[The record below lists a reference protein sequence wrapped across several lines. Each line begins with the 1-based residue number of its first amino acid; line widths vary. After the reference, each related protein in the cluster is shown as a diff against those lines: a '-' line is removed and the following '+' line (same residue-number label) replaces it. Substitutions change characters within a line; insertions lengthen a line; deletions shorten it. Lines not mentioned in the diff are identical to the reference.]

1 MSSDRMVSR
10 PLSAGEPE
18 ASPPLLSIVIKALN
32 EEAKIR
38 QCLESVLAEV
48 SGLGVT
54 WEIVLGDSVSTDK
67 TVEIALGYPVKV
79 VQFCRIEDRGC
90 GSGVQL
96 GYQHSRGAVLFF
108 LDGDM
113 MVQPGFLSA
122 ALGALEHDATLGGV
136 AGLMSDAVVRNVFDA
151 HRVESAVSSV
161 AKDELWLNGGGV
173 YRREAID
180 QAGGYA
186 ANRNLKG
193 WEEADLGMR
202 VRAAG
207 WHLRRI
213 PVPAVTHV
221 GHSLG
226 TVAVLRS
233 LWRSGRSYSSGVL
246 LRQSIG
252 HPWFFDTVRL
262 LAHPLSMM
270 SWWLLGLASASWG
283 IAQSSG
289 TALQL
294 WGAASLLVVLGM
306 ILIKRG
312 IRRGVLS
319 VFMWNYLA
327 AGLLCG
333 LFLPSRLPTEP
344 IESIELNR
352 AGTGP

>member
-1 MSSDRMVSR
+1 MV
-10 PLSAGEPE
+10 
-18 ASPPLLSIVIKALN
+18 SIVIKALN

-38 QCLESVLAEV
+38 QCLESALAEARSLEV
-48 SGLGVT
+48 S
-54 WEIVLGDSVSTDK
+54 WEVVLGDSISTDK

-79 VQFCRIEDRGC
+79 VQFCHVEDRGC

-96 GYQHSRGAVLFF
+96 GYQHSRGSVLFF

-113 MVQPGFLSA
+113 MVQPGFLTA
-122 ALGALEHDATLGGV
+122 ALRALEQDPTLGGV
-136 AGLMSDAVVRNVFDA
+136 AGLMSDAVVRNAFDA
-151 HRVESAVSSV
+151 HRVEAAVSAI

-173 YRREAID
+173 YRRKAIE

-246 LRQSIG
+246 LRQSMG
-252 HPWFFDTVRL
+252 HPWLLDTIRL
-262 LAHPLSMM
+262 LAHPLGMM
-270 SWWLLGLASASWG
+270 SWWLLGLACAAWSIVQSSGLPVLLWG
-283 IAQSSG
+283 IA
-289 TALQL
+289 
-294 WGAASLLVVLGM
+294 SLIVVLGM
-306 ILIKRG
+306 MLVKRDM
-312 IRRGVLS
+312 RRGVLS

-327 AGLLCG
+327 VGLLCG
-333 LFLPSRLPTEP
+333 LFLPWRSPTEP
-344 IESIELNR
+344 IESVELSNV
-352 AGTGP
+352 GNSP